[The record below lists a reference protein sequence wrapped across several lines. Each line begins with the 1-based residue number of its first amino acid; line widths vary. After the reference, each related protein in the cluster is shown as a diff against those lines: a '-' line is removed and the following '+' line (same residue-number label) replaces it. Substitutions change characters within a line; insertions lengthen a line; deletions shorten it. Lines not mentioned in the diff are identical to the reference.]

1 MKKIILIA
9 LLVAF
14 VSASNAGTL
23 GQTFELTKADFSQY
37 SLLQSVD
44 ADNDVRNWGGGGAP
58 PCSSC
63 ERNLDS
69 CLSSGLPG
77 CFSAF
82 RVCIN
87 TCVGIFP

>member
-1 MKKIILIA
+1 MKKIIIIA

-14 VSASNAGTL
+14 VSTSNADGL
-23 GQTFELTKADFSQY
+23 GKTFELTKADFSQY
-37 SLLQSVD
+37 SLLKSVD
-44 ADNDVRNWGGGGAP
+44 GDVDVRNWGGGAP

-69 CLSSGLPG
+69 CLSAGLSN

-82 RVCIN
+82 RVCLN